1 MQKFATSGTYQ
12 KGKLVVQK
20 DKIRETNRYETSSEK
35 AGGQDREHHVG
46 EEETNK
52 DHHGNSNSTSG

>member
-1 MQKFATSGTYQ
+1 MKNIAFLGAGTKQ
-12 KGKLVVQK
+12 QEK
-20 DKIRETNRYETSSEK
+20 EASSEK
-35 AGGQDREHHVG
+35 ARGQDREHHVG